1 MEDMKKELYEVYLN
15 LEDIG
20 IIWNSILDEFN
31 LKWNNINI
39 IYRCYEQW
47 AKNPTYIANILM
59 LDQLTNLFVMTK
71 GKLGLNLTNSGSP
84 ALLAPALP
92 TYATTKTV
100 IITTTTAVAANVS
113 KVASTLV
120 YAFFKFTPNLPNYN
134 SQQGSE
140 GTTHVLRDIKQEL
153 KQNIRTKA
161 MTSLVRDNNV
171 EDDNSGS
178 KNDNR

>member
-1 MEDMKKELYEVYLN
+1 MEDMKKELYEDIFN

-20 IIWNSILDEFN
+20 IIWNSGDLN
-31 LKWNNINI
+31 ARSINKF
-39 IYRCYEQW
+39 IYY
-47 AKNPTYIANILM
+47 
-59 LDQLTNLFVMTK
+59 D
-71 GKLGLNLTNSGSP
+71 GSP
-84 ALLAPALP
+84 SLP

-100 IITTTTAVAANVS
+100 IITTTTVVAANVS
-113 KVASTLV
+113 EVASTE
-120 YAFFKFTPNLPNYN
+120 FTPNLPNYS

-161 MTSLVRDNNV
+161 MTSLVRDNNID
-171 EDDNSGS
+171 DDNRGS

>member
-59 LDQLTNLFVMTK
+59 LDQLTNLFVMSICYNIEWALTF
-71 GKLGLNLTNSGSP
+71 KLIKNGISTNKFSTNELDTNP

-113 KVASTLV
+113 KVASTVATEFKNNMIVAEGYLV
-120 YAFFKFTPNLPNYN
+120 
-134 SQQGSE
+134 
-140 GTTHVLRDIKQEL
+140 V
-153 KQNIRTKA
+153 
-161 MTSLVRDNNV
+161 
-171 EDDNSGS
+171 
-178 KNDNR
+178 